1 MGILLESCLNQA
13 RILVAGI
20 CWPRG
25 DGEGFVR
32 GHQSEPTAY
41 NSGWMIGGQEIIF
54 HWVLTS
60 LGITTVVK

>member
-1 MGILLESCLNQA
+1 VGILLESCLKKA

-20 CWPRG
+20 CWPGG
-25 DGEGFVR
+25 DGEGLVR
-32 GHQSEPTAY
+32 GHSEPRAH
-41 NSGWMIGGQEIIF
+41 NSGWMIGGQEIVF